1 MRIKIFLMLMCFLI
15 VNSFAVEFDVDY
27 AVFKGNEEV
36 SVVEVYLLIP
46 RTLFQFVP
54 NENEYCSYA
63 LIRVALV
70 EGDSVRDI
78 QEWQITDRVADT
90 LQLAENQKIPEIA
103 TLQVKPGNYQLI
115 IVVADLINR
124 HQYRYDKQIEISD
137 YSDDQ
142 LRLSDIQISSQI
154 SKTGQEN
161 KFSKYFGYD
170 VIPNASAIFSQRQN
184 LIYSFVEVYNL
195 KVDPGKPSNYL
206 VKYDIAD
213 LNGKVVVSSDWRS
226 RKKPGTSAVEI
237 NNLSIAGLPGGLYD
251 LIIEVNDEATQK
263 TVKKI
268 KRFYILESK
277 SQLASLEMNAEAIQ
291 LEGKSEKELDEIFGP
306 LRYIATETEI
316 RRYKKSDVAGKKQ
329 IILHF
334 WDNRDPNPQTP
345 INENKAEFEQ
355 RLQYVN
361 QQFSTNQVPGW
372 KSDFGRVFMIY
383 GMPSEIERFPS
394 ALESKPYQIWYY
406 NEIEGGVK
414 FYFVDKNGFG
424 TYELVHSTARNEL
437 QDINWQRWISP
448 YSTSPDLTY

>member
-54 NENEYCSYA
+54 NENEYRSYA

-154 SKTGQEN
+154 SKTSQEN

-213 LNGKVVVSSDWRS
+213 LNGKVVVSSDCRS

-263 TVKKI
+263 TVKKT

-291 LEGKSEKELDEIFGP
+291 LEGKSEKNLMTFLD
-306 LRYIATETEI
+306 
-316 RRYKKSDVAGKKQ
+316 
-329 IILHF
+329 
-334 WDNRDPNPQTP
+334 
-345 INENKAEFEQ
+345 
-355 RLQYVN
+355 
-361 QQFSTNQVPGW
+361 
-372 KSDFGRVFMIY
+372 
-383 GMPSEIERFPS
+383 
-394 ALESKPYQIWYY
+394 PY
-406 NEIEGGVK
+406 
-414 FYFVDKNGFG
+414 D
-424 TYELVHSTARNEL
+424 T
-437 QDINWQRWISP
+437 
-448 YSTSPDLTY
+448 

>member
-1 MRIKIFLMLMCFLI
+1 MRIKILLMLLCLLI
-15 VNSFAVEFDVDY
+15 VNSFAGEFDVDF

-54 NENEYCSYA
+54 NENEYRSYA
-63 LIRVALV
+63 LIRVALL

-78 QEWQITDRVADT
+78 QEWQITDRVTDT

-103 TLQVKPGNYQLI
+103 TLQVNPGKYQLI
-115 IVVADLINR
+115 VLVADLINH
-124 HQYRYDKQIEISD
+124 HQYRYDKQLEVSD
-137 YSDDQ
+137 YSGDQ

-154 SKTGQEN
+154 TKTGQEN

-170 VIPNASAIFSQRQN
+170 IIPNASAIFGQRQN
-184 LIYSFVEVYNL
+184 LIYSFAEVYNL
-195 KVDPGKPSNYL
+195 KVEPGKPSNYL
-206 VKYDIAD
+206 VKYSIAD
-213 LNGKVVVSSDWRS
+213 LNGKIVVAGDWRPK
-226 RKKPGTSAVEI
+226 KKPGTSAVEI
-237 NNLSIAGLPGGLYD
+237 NNLNITGLPGGLYD
-251 LIIEVNDEATQK
+251 LIIEVNDESAQK
-263 TVKKI
+263 TAKGT

-277 SQLASLEMNAEAIQ
+277 TPLTGLEMSTESIQ
-291 LEGKSEKELDEIFGP
+291 LEGKSAKELDEIFGP

-316 RRYKKSDVAGKKQ
+316 RRYKKSDIEGKKQ

-334 WDNRDPNPQTP
+334 WDNRDTNPQTP
-345 INENKAEFEQ
+345 INEARTEFER

-361 QQFSTNQVPGW
+361 QQFSSHQVPGW
-372 KSDFGRVFMIY
+372 KSDFGRVYLIY
-383 GMPSEIERFPS
+383 GAPSEIERFPS
-394 ALESKPYQIWYY
+394 SLENKPYQIWHY

-424 TYELVHSTARNEL
+424 SYELVHSTARNEL